1 MGVGGGFQVFGQFAD
16 SARQQRDLDVC
27 AVGVLP
33 VQLELLDIHRFR
45 ILSHFEAPIVN
56 EERPFASAGYF
67 GGLLCSRITPSSYS
81 IAIRRTLM
89 IRNKIAPITIL
100 RSGC

>member
-1 MGVGGGFQVFGQFAD
+1 MVFGVVFQVFGQFPD

-27 AVGVLP
+27 AAGVLP
-33 VQLELLDIHRFR
+33 VQLKLLDIHRFR

-67 GGLLCSRITPSSYS
+67 GGLLCSRKYLVTS
-81 IAIRRTLM
+81 L
-89 IRNKIAPITIL
+89 RNIIGQHDL
-100 RSGC
+100 DEVLQER